1 MLKCQI
7 TPGSRVEAMRTPNES
22 GTSAGSSGPHGFS
35 RRGFTLVELAVVV
48 AVIGVAVGLGLAS
61 MADITATQRRNAA
74 LAEANLALREE
85 RARALE
91 SRRARYVK
99 PDPVG
104 NGIVIGGATVV
115 TATDGTVT
123 CTDGPVEQRLDLGPV
138 EARGDRVCFTA
149 DGTTQAEA
157 PLKLDFALV
166 GSAEL
171 LAEVKVFPAGT
182 AKWAGTTLFAV
193 STVTPSIS
201 VKNIADQTVSPVY
214 LQ

>member
-1 MLKCQI
+1 MKWSNLPSTCA
-7 TPGSRVEAMRTPNES
+7 RVPARHALP
-22 GTSAGSSGPHGFS
+22 

-48 AVIGVAVGLGLAS
+48 AMIGVAMGLGLAS
-61 MADITATQRRNAA
+61 MADIAATQRRNAA
-74 LAEANLALREE
+74 LSEANLALREE

-104 NGIVIGGATVV
+104 NGLVIGSATAV
-115 TATDGTVT
+115 TAADGTIT
-123 CTDGPVEQRLDLGPV
+123 CTDGPVEQRLELGPI

-149 DGTTQAEA
+149 DGTTQAEV
-157 PLKLDFALV
+157 PLQLDFALP
-166 GSAEL
+166 GSSAS

-182 AKWAGTTLFAV
+182 VKWTGTTLFKV
-193 STVTPSIS
+193 SSCTPSIS
-201 VKNIADQTVSPVY
+201 VKNIANQTVSQIY